1 MTHDELLA
9 KLISHAGLA
18 HMNPD
23 EYARKYSMDSR
34 SPWYNAL
41 RAVVERHKPW
51 VNFEGKTVCA
61 ECCNYGAETY
71 PCVTIK
77 DIEEE
82 LS

>member
-9 KLISHAGLA
+9 KINENADAFVNNKPLRGIHPRIL
-18 HMNPD
+18 
-23 EYARKYSMDSR
+23 K
-34 SPWYNAL
+34 AL